1 MDSPEKLLEHATWLR
16 RLAASLVNN
25 ATSADDLVQDTWAA
39 ALQRSPETDRPL
51 RPWLARVV
59 RNAARFRW
67 RSDKNRTSRESVV
80 AGDAERATPTSED
93 LLARHE
99 LQQLLAR
106 LVGELDE
113 PFRATI
119 LLRYAEGL
127 EPTQIAR
134 RLGIPASTV
143 RWRIKEALERLRRGL
158 DMVHESNR
166 KTWMLALAPI
176 ALWPRASHAS
186 PAATAAGIMAV
197 AIAGAAI
204 ILGILHRR
212 SPDEVSAQDQPA
224 AGAATRA
231 PHGAGPSTPS
241 WFVQAGVA
249 PRHVTGRVVRSGVPV
264 PDAEVRLIA
273 DDADPVELR
282 SDAQGRFDFGQQS
295 AREVTL
301 GAGAGDALGAIR
313 HLDLRDPLAATDIE
327 LELTACNAWIGGK
340 VADAGGN
347 PISHARVLREDA
359 IGTVTDA
366 SGAYELCA
374 LPTAALVSQLS
385 IVVRAD
391 GYGAVAAGVAP
402 AGRIVRDFVL
412 APEATITGTAIPGAA
427 IWIEP
432 DRDDLSLPGERATR
446 QVAIADGDGR
456 FRFTGAS
463 GGRYRVGGAAHGMLA
478 MTTLVS
484 VGAGGTADVALRMN
498 PAATV
503 HGRVVAHGVP
513 VAGAHVAL
521 QSDALER
528 ESVAV
533 RHDDPS
539 MDMPAVRNAVTQSD
553 GSFVLDGVPVG
564 RTTFSAIPVRVVS
577 PPTDLVAGDNTVALE
592 GIPLGRIRGAVLRHG
607 APVPYARV
615 DIGGL
620 GKRGG
625 LTADSSG
632 HYEVDGLEPGEY
644 GFYADDGKRGAFF
657 TAANLVKLGEGET
670 RNYDIELAWGAR
682 VAGTVVDR
690 SGAPLPNLNVRFSA
704 ADGEEA
710 RCSTDASGGFACASL
725 QGDKS
730 YTAAVFPADNASRP
744 FPFVIAPAKVDL
756 AADASVGPVVL
767 TIDPRTLAVSGVV
780 VDDAG
785 APVVD
790 ARVLVRGNAQAF
802 GHWVNAP
809 TAMTDTDGRFRIDRL
824 PPGEYE
830 LRAETM
836 HDARNAKR
844 VVAAGTKDIVVALAR
859 PKCIANGSLS
869 PAHKPAS
876 SLVWDDRIELLGWDM
891 PSIVRAGEPVEVT
904 LVFRVRAPLL
914 HSWRVFAHFD
924 TSAAG
929 NRRNADHDP
938 VGESCGTTTWRPG
951 DVLID
956 RFSTTLPVA
965 EPYTLKI
972 GFFRPSDGD
981 GPWLNLAGPGDATD
995 GFELGTV
1002 TVTPAEAPTSPSR

>member
-16 RLAASLVNN
+16 RLAASLVG
-25 ATSADDLVQDTWAA
+25 SGGPADDLVQDTWVA
-39 ALQRSPETDRPL
+39 ALKRPPETDRPL

-59 RNAARFRW
+59 RNAARFHW
-67 RSDKNRTSRESVV
+67 RSDKNRSSRESVA
-80 AGDAERATPTSED
+80 AGDAEHVTPSSED
-93 LLARHE
+93 LLARHQ
-99 LQQLLAR
+99 LQQLLAK
-106 LVGELDE
+106 LVGELEE
-113 PFRATI
+113 PFRATV

-158 DMVHESNR
+158 DAAHNGNR

-186 PAATAAGIMAV
+186 PAATAAGVLAV
-197 AIAGAAI
+197 AIAGIAI
-204 ILGILHRR
+204 VLGILHHR
-212 SPDEVSAQDQPA
+212 SPNEVSVPDRPA
-224 AGAATRA
+224 AGVATRT
-231 PHGAGPSTPS
+231 PHVDPPSTT

-249 PRHVTGRVVRSGVPV
+249 PKRLTGRVVRNGVPV
-264 PDAEVRLIA
+264 PGAEVRLVA
-273 DDADPVELR
+273 DDGDPIEMR
-282 SDAQGRFDFGQQS
+282 TDAQGRFDFGQQS

-301 GAGAGDALGAIR
+301 GAGASDALGAIR
-313 HLDLRDPLAATDIE
+313 HLDLRDPRAATDVE
-327 LELTACNAWIGGK
+327 LELTACNAWIVGK

-366 SGAYELCA
+366 IGAYELCA
-374 LPTAALVSQLS
+374 LPTAALVSQLE

-427 IWIEP
+427 IWIDP
-432 DRDDLSLPGERATR
+432 DRDDTSLSGERTTR

-456 FRFTGAS
+456 FRFAGAS
-463 GGRYRVGGAAHGMLA
+463 GGRYLVGGAAHGMLA
-478 MTTLVS
+478 MTTVVS
-484 VGAGGTADVALRMN
+484 VQAGGTADVTLRMN

-503 HGRVVAHGVP
+503 HGRVVAHGIP
-513 VAGAHVAL
+513 VAGAHVGL
-521 QSDALER
+521 QSDALQN

-539 MDMPAVRNAVTQSD
+539 MERPAVRDAVTQSD
-553 GSFVLDGVPVG
+553 GSFVLEGVPVG
-564 RTTFSAIPVRVVS
+564 RTTFSAVPVRVVS
-577 PPTDLVAGDNTVALE
+577 PPTNLVAGDNTVALE
-592 GIPLGRIRGAVLRHG
+592 GVPLGRIHGVVLRHG
-607 APVPYARV
+607 VPVPYARV

-625 LTADSSG
+625 LTADAAG
-632 HYEVDGLEPGEY
+632 RYEVDGLEPGEY
-644 GFYADDGKRGAFF
+644 GVYADDGKRGAFF
-657 TAANLVKLGEGET
+657 AGANLVKLGEGET
-670 RNYDIELAWGAR
+670 RNYDIELAWGGR
-682 VAGTVVDR
+682 IAGTVVDR
-690 SGAPLPNLNVRFSA
+690 SGAPLRDLNVRFRA

-744 FPFVIAPAKVDL
+744 FPFAIAPAKVDL
-756 AADASVGPVVL
+756 AADASVVAVML
-767 TIDPRTLAVSGVV
+767 TVDPRMLAISGVV

-785 APVVD
+785 SPVVD
-790 ARVLVRGNAQAF
+790 ARVLVRGSAQAF
-802 GHWVNAP
+802 GYWVNAP

-824 PPGEYE
+824 PPGDYE

-844 VVAAGTKDIVVALAR
+844 IVTAGSKDIVVALAQPR
-859 PKCIANGSLS
+859 CIANGSLS
-869 PAHKPAS
+869 PAHKPTS
-876 SLVWDDRIELLGWDM
+876 PLVWDDRIELIGWDM
-891 PSIVRAGEPVEVT
+891 PSTIRAGESVEVS
-904 LVFRVRAPLL
+904 LVFRVRAPIL

-924 TSAAG
+924 SSTAG
-929 NRRNADHDP
+929 HRQNADHDP
-938 VGESCGTTTWRPG
+938 VGEACGTTTWRPG
-951 DVLID
+951 DVLVD
-956 RFSTTLPVA
+956 RFSTTLSFA

-981 GPWLNLAGPGDATD
+981 GPWLNLAGPAAGSD

-1002 TVTPAEAPTSPSR
+1002 TVTPAQAPSSH